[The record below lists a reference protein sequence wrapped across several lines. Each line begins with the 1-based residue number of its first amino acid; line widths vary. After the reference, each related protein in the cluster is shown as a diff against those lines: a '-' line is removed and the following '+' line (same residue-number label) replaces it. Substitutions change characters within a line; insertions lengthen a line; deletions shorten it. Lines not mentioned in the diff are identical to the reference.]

1 MPATEKPK
9 LERGSSEWTLRSNLT
24 GFALYLISGLPE
36 FGARRSDWA
45 TGKIGIVR
53 ANGRSPIKKKLQPGN
68 KPFPQLQFQSIAIA
82 LLAACHFSRH
92 PARTTGTET
101 AGTGFLEE
109 TAVSFHPVFADI
121 ETLQL
126 LFGRNANPDRRFEN

>member
-1 MPATEKPK
+1 MDTAFESNRVRPLSYLGIARIWGEAIGLGNRENWDCTG
-9 LERGSSEWTLRSNLT
+9 ERS
-24 GFALYLISGLPE
+24 FA
-36 FGARRSDWA
+36 DQ
-45 TGKIGIVR
+45 
-53 ANGRSPIKKKLQPGN
+53 KKLQPGN